1 MTLRH
6 VMFGRSGLRVSEL
19 CLGAMLFGDAR
30 QFGASPEES
39 RSIFDAFASA
49 GGTFIDTADH
59 YADGESERLL
69 GRFLAADRDH
79 FVVSTKWSVS
89 RSGGLQKSGNSRRNM
104 MRAVEGSLRRL
115 ATDHIDI
122 YSLHVWDFAT
132 PCEEIMRGLD
142 DLVRSGKV
150 HYVAVSDT
158 PAWEISRANMLAD
171 LRGWSAFAGIQ
182 IEYNLTARTPERDLI
197 PMAIELGLAITAWS
211 PLAGGV
217 LSGKYGSAQGRSEA
231 GRWSGADVPQRTL
244 DIAQEVSRVAERLGV
259 TASQVALS
267 WLRRQTVAVPIIPI
281 IGARTRAQ
289 LEGNLQSA
297 AVHLDD
303 QALRQL
309 DQVSQIEL
317 GFPHDFL
324 RTDYVRAIL
333 HGGEPDHLVL
343 RRPIPHPTAALALSS
358 GVTKR

>member
-39 RSIFDAFASA
+39 RNIFDAFASA

-59 YADGESERLL
+59 SADGESERLL
-69 GRFLAADRDH
+69 GQFLATDRDH

-89 RSGGLQKSGNSRRNM
+89 RHGGLQKSGNSRRNM

-122 YSLHVWDFAT
+122 YSLHVWDYAT

-231 GRWSGADVPQRTL
+231 GRWS
-244 DIAQEVSRVAERLGV
+244 
-259 TASQVALS
+259 
-267 WLRRQTVAVPIIPI
+267 QT
-281 IGARTRAQ
+281 
-289 LEGNLQSA
+289 
-297 AVHLDD
+297 
-303 QALRQL
+303 
-309 DQVSQIEL
+309 
-317 GFPHDFL
+317 
-324 RTDYVRAIL
+324 
-333 HGGEPDHLVL
+333 
-343 RRPIPHPTAALALSS
+343 
-358 GVTKR
+358 

>member
-69 GRFLAADRDH
+69 GQFLATERDH

-89 RSGGLQKSGNSRRNM
+89 RQGGLQRSGNSRRNM

-115 ATDHIDI
+115 VTDRIDV

-142 DLVRSGKV
+142 DLIRAGKV
-150 HYVAVSDT
+150 LYIAISDT

-197 PMAIELGLAITAWS
+197 PMAKALGLAVTAWS
-211 PLAGGV
+211 PLAGGA
-217 LSGKYGSAQGRSEA
+217 LSGKYQSADGKNET
-231 GRWSGADVPQRTL
+231 GRWSASAVPEQVL
-244 DIAQEVSRVAERLGV
+244 KIARAVSRAAERLGV
-259 TASQVALS
+259 TASQVALA
-267 WLRRQTVAVPIIPI
+267 WLRQQSAAVPVIPI
-281 IGARTRAQ
+281 IGVRTRAQ
-289 LEGNLQSA
+289 LENNLQCTA
-297 AVHLDD
+297 LHLDD
-303 QALRQL
+303 QTLCEL
-309 DQVSQIEL
+309 DDVSRIEL

-324 RTDYVRAIL
+324 RTDYVRTIL
-333 HGGEPDHLVL
+333 HGGDPEGLIL
-343 RRPIPHPTAALALSS
+343 RQPTPHPTAALTLSS